1 MHANRAADVIL
12 LHLALKAKL
21 PHFLD
26 HLRIKGIEFL
36 FIIAIACADAVIVDI
51 LILEKSL
58 GIVNKSADE
67 VFFLLRTMPAACSSP
82 S

>member
-36 FIIAIACADAVIVDI
+36 FVIAIACADAVIVDI

-58 GIVNKSADE
+58 GIVNKALQG
-67 VFFLLRTMPAACSSP
+67 FFLAAP
-82 S
+82 FAG

>member
-36 FIIAIACADAVIVDI
+36 FIIAVACADAVIVDI

-58 GIVNKSADE
+58 GIVNKA
-67 VFFLLRTMPAACSSP
+67 L
-82 S
+82 

>member
-36 FIIAIACADAVIVDI
+36 FIIAIAQQM
-51 LILEKSL
+51 
-58 GIVNKSADE
+58 
-67 VFFLLRTMPAACSSP
+67 R
-82 S
+82 